1 MNQNLKFSIIIPS
14 YNENEDIRLSIES
27 AINQSYSKKEILVV
41 DDSTDN
47 TPAIIKEYEP
57 AGVKLLNG
65 PRKGCCGAKNFGI
78 RAASGEVI
86 VILNSD
92 VVLPPDFLGK
102 ILKHYQAG
110 ADYVTVE
117 SRVFNQE
124 NFWAR
129 FIEMQHRYKTGKIGE
144 KTEWSEGFS
153 FRRQAGLDV
162 GLIPGDF
169 SARFCRDW
177 FFGKIMGEAGF
188 KKVVDRSILVTH
200 KAPDNFKEY
209 WRVRKTRG
217 RFSALTQ
224 YFLLQKPRGFL
235 TLKFLIKDLLW
246 ILEFVL
252 VFPAAIKIYKIS
264 CFSKNRF
271 RNFFSFFYAYLIQK
285 IAFIIGEWNGLIK
298 RE

>member
-1 MNQNLKFSIIIPS
+1 MKFSIIIHS
-14 YNENEDIRLSIES
+14 RNENKDIRLSIES
-27 AINQSYSKKEILVV
+27 ALAQTYPPQEILVV

-65 PRKGCCGAKNFGI
+65 PRKGCCEAKNLGT
-78 RAASGEVI
+78 RAASGEVV
-86 VILNSD
+86 VILNAD

-117 SRVFNQE
+117 SGVFNQE

-129 FIEMQHRYKTGKIGE
+129 FIEMQHRYETGKIGD

-153 FRRQAGLDV
+153 FRRQAGLEV

-209 WRVRKTRG
+209 WQVRKTRG

-235 TLKFLIKDLLW
+235 AIKFLIKNLLW
-246 ILEFVL
+246 ILEFIL

-264 CFSKNRF
+264 RLSPNSFKD
-271 RNFFSFFYAYLIQK
+271 FFLFFYAYFIQK
-285 IAFIIGEWNGLIK
+285 VAFIAGEWSGLFIID
-298 RE
+298 

>member
-14 YNENEDIRLSIES
+14 RNENKDIRLSIES
-27 AINQSYSKKEILVV
+27 ALAQTYQFREILVV

-65 PRKGCCGAKNFGI
+65 PRKGCCEAKNLGI

-117 SRVFNQE
+117 SMVFNQE
-124 NFWAR
+124 NFWAG
-129 FIEMQHRYKTGKIGE
+129 FIEMQHRYETKKIGD

-169 SARFCRDW
+169 PVRFCRDW

-188 KKVVDRSILVTH
+188 RKVVDRSILVTH

-209 WRVRKTRG
+209 WQVRKNRG

-224 YFLLQKPRGFL
+224 YFLLKRNRGFL
-235 TLKFLIKDLLW
+235 AIKFLIKNLFW

-264 CFSKNRF
+264 RLSKNRF
-271 RNFFSFFYAYLIQK
+271 RDFFLFFYTYLIQK
-285 IAFIIGEWNGLIK
+285 IAFIIGEWSGLISK
-298 RE
+298 K

>member
-1 MNQNLKFSIIIPS
+1 MNNKKFSIVIPS
-14 YNENEDIRLSIES
+14 RNENEDVRLSIES
-27 AINQSYSKKEILVV
+27 AIAQTYPRKEILVV

-65 PRKGCCGAKNFGI
+65 PRKGCCEARNLGI

-92 VVLPPDFLGK
+92 VVLPPNFLGK

-110 ADYVTVE
+110 ADYVLVE
-117 SRVFNQE
+117 SRVFNQD

-129 FIEMQHRYKTGKIGE
+129 FIEMQHRYEMKKIGE
-144 KTEWSEGFS
+144 TAEWTEGFS
-153 FRRQAGLDV
+153 CRRQSALDI

-169 SARFCRDW
+169 PVRFCRDW
-177 FFGKIMGEAGF
+177 FLGKNLKEAGF
-188 KKVVDRSILVTH
+188 KKVIDFSIMVTH

-209 WRVRKTRG
+209 WRVRKDRG

-224 YFLLQKPRGFL
+224 YFLLQKTRGFL
-235 TLKFLIKDLLW
+235 TIKFLIKHLLMV
-246 ILEFVL
+246 LEFIL
-252 VFPAAIKIYKIS
+252 ILPAVIKVYKIAR
-264 CFSKNRF
+264 FSKSF
-271 RNFFSFFYAYLIQK
+271 LKDFFLFFYAYLIQK
-285 IAFIIGEWNGLIK
+285 TAFIIGEWGGLIK
-298 RE
+298 LK